1 MGEWWAKY
9 WWLLWA
15 LFVAVAIVTF
25 RMRKRG
31 GDESILRRIWLAL
44 FPDADP
50 ENPRRREVTTT
61 QLVLVGTGLLASAL
75 AVTLV
80 RLAGS

>member
-1 MGEWWAKY
+1 MGEWLAKY

-15 LFVAVAIVTF
+15 FFVVVVIVTF

-31 GDESILRRIWLAL
+31 GDESTLRRAWFAL
-44 FPDADP
+44 FPDAAP
-50 ENPRRREVTTT
+50 ANPHRREVTTT
-61 QLVLVGTGLLASAL
+61 QLVLVGAGLLACAL